1 MILRRLTV
9 NLRAQNWTAILIE
22 FVLVIVG
29 VFLAILAA
37 NWNLERVE
45 RQETGRLLSVLAIEL
60 REMQVDLDS
69 MDAYYAVSGRYATRA
84 LAGWRGD
91 PSVSDNEFVIA
102 AYQASQINGV
112 GTNSSVWADIFGAS
126 NLRNIDDLPLRQNL
140 RNLMAF
146 DYDLVDLSA
155 VMSRYR
161 EEVRKVIPD
170 DQQDAIRGRCG
181 DIQKPNGTLELPVT
195 CTLVLPPA
203 EAART
208 AAALRAR
215 PELVGELN
223 WHGALVATQ
232 LQNIEGLRN
241 YSNDLAR
248 KIDRS

>member
-1 MILRRLTV
+1 MILRRLSA
-9 NLRAQNWTAILIE
+9 NLRAQNWTAIGIE
-22 FVLVIVG
+22 FVLLVLG
-29 VFLAILAA
+29 VYLGILAA
-37 NWNLERVE
+37 NWNLERVA
-45 RQETGRLLSVLAIEL
+45 RQETGKLLSQLETEL
-60 REMQVDLDS
+60 GEMLVDLDS
-69 MDAYYAVSGRYATRA
+69 MDAYYAVSGRYATQA
-84 LAGWRGD
+84 LAGWRSD

-112 GTNSSVWADIFGAS
+112 GTNSSVWAEIFGAD
-126 NLRNIDDLPLRQNL
+126 NLRNIDDLPLRRNL

-155 VMSRYR
+155 AMSRYR

-170 DQQDAIRGRCG
+170 AQQDAIRARCG
-181 DIQKPNGTLELPVT
+181 DIQKPDG
-195 CTLVLPPA
+195 TLVLPATCDLVLPEA

-232 LQNIEGLRN
+232 LQNIDGLRT
-241 YSNDLAR
+241 YSTDLAR
-248 KIDRS
+248 KIDGS